1 MPADDTG
8 SDADWL
14 NGRIPTPST
23 VAIDR
28 METSLHRQL
37 KQTYADGTA
46 PVEVPLDGYRI
57 DVVSGDELVEIQ
69 HGSLAA
75 IRDKVKRLLVKHR
88 VRVVKPIV
96 VRKHLIK
103 QDAPG
108 GRVIDR
114 RMSPKRGSILDLFD
128 ELIYFTRVFPH
139 RNLALEVPLVEIEEW
154 RYPGHGRRRRHRASD
169 HQIEDQKLLTIG
181 HIHCFHTA
189 VDLIGLIP
197 RKLPSPFHTLHLA
210 GVLNV
215 ERRFAQRIAY
225 CFRQMGAT
233 RELGKQGNTRLYELV
248 RSRPRQE
255 RARAAC

>member
-8 SDADWL
+8 SDAHRL
-14 NGRIPTPST
+14 NGRIPTSSPVT
-23 VAIDR
+23 LDR

-37 KQTYADGTA
+37 KQTYADGA
-46 PVEVPLDGYRI
+46 ARIEVPLGGYRI

-88 VRVVKPIV
+88 VRVVKPTV
-96 VRKHLIK
+96 VRKYLVK

-108 GRVIDR
+108 GRVIGR
-114 RMSPKRGSILDLFD
+114 RMSPKRGSILNLFD

-154 RYPGHGRRRRHRASD
+154 RYPGHGRRRRHRAND
-169 HQIEDQKLLTIG
+169 HQVEDQKLLTIG
-181 HIHCFHTA
+181 RIHRFHTA
-189 VDLIGLIP
+189 ADLIGLVP

-210 GVLNV
+210 GALNV
-215 ERRFAQRIAY
+215 ERWFAQRIAY
-225 CFRQMGAT
+225 CFCQMGAT
-233 RELGKQGNTRLYELV
+233 RQVGKQGNTRLYELTCG
-248 RSRPRQE
+248 RPRQK
-255 RARAAC
+255 RARAAR